1 MLYLGLLRVAFLS
14 GRMLKHSTRF
24 HSASWW
30 QIPCELILGTSP
42 PPTPLNTHSPGICS
56 HSFSFCHNDH
66 YDYSSVHTTFWFVER
81 LLVSVHSLLLHRG
94 MTILFGQFGIFIV
107 EYCWYN
113 LQSKMGTPQSVLDL
127 PLLRAFLSFDLHCA
141 QVSPV
146 TGFAWLK
153 VIKRVSS

>member
-30 QIPCELILGTSP
+30 QIPCELILRTSP
-42 PPTPLNTHSPGICS
+42 PPTPLNTHRPGIFS

-81 LLVSVHSLLLHRG
+81 LLVSYSVNRARQVSLALS
-94 MTILFGQFGIFIV
+94 
-107 EYCWYN
+107 
-113 LQSKMGTPQSVLDL
+113 LQSLRSRSSHCRGQSIFSQGKGGDWSVPLSNQSSPSTQLDEIY
-127 PLLRAFLSFDLHCA
+127 F
-141 QVSPV
+141 
-146 TGFAWLK
+146 
-153 VIKRVSS
+153 